1 MKVPRACGFLIVK
14 GDPIEKFLLMKHSN
28 RWDLPKG
35 HVDPGE
41 TDIEC
46 ALRELVEE
54 TGICAEDLQIDESF
68 FYETQYLVKAKRYS
82 GEPGE
87 VEKTLRIFL
96 GRLTSD
102 VKIVVSEH
110 EGYKWFN
117 WKPPHNIQKK
127 AIDPIL
133 ERVAD
138 FLAPTSIH
146 MPIPDGDKR

>member
-14 GDPIEKFLLMKHSN
+14 GDPVEQFLLMKHPS

-54 TGICAEDLQIDESF
+54 TGIRIEDLHIDESF
-68 FYETQYLVKAKRYS
+68 FYESRYMVKAKRYS
-82 GEPGE
+82 GDSGE

-96 GRLTSD
+96 GHLKRD

-110 EGYKWFN
+110 DGYQWFD
-117 WKPPHNIQKK
+117 WKPPHSIQKK
-127 AIDPIL
+127 AIDPLL
-133 ERVAD
+133 ESLAD
-138 FLAPTSIH
+138 FL
-146 MPIPDGDKR
+146 R